1 MNPRTLAPLAL
12 CLLIALAMAIPAVV
26 QGQGKLELQVKTD
39 KDHYEPGD
47 TMVITGNLTR
57 DGNPVMSNITFQV
70 DDSMG
75 DAILIMTK
83 PTDDNG
89 TATVMFRLD
98 YDSQNGTYKIFGT
111 ASVADKNATSP
122 SKLVN
127 IVKKPSNPPKPF
139 NWMPVAL
146 AGLFIAIIMGLV
158 GAAVYLRNRAPAKA
172 KPKSEAPSAARA
184 FSIDD
189 IFLMYKDGRLIEH
202 QTRRLRPDQEKDK
215 EVLSSMLSAIQSF
228 VEESFTEGA
237 SLSSIEYGDNKILLE
252 KGRYLCLALVIT
264 DQAPDSL
271 REKMKEVV
279 EKVEGLYA
287 GIIEDWDGNQRKFKD
302 VKGML
307 SPLLDFKQE
316 AEGTAEPEKKIK
328 ILSGLEFYSG
338 YVRLKVAVKN
348 SCKTVLNDASF
359 KLIYN
364 KKTLRL
370 SKVEPAF
377 EREGSV
383 VDLGNVDPGEKKT
396 VAFYL
401 DPLICMESQVDG
413 ILTYK
418 DYEGNFL
425 SEKMK
430 RRPVDI
436 VCPIFYTEQNINVAM
451 LKRLISE
458 AAYSDTRA
466 FQIPKK
472 VAPKKAM
479 AVAKEAAASHA
490 VKFVREFT
498 EEDPYQVEAWYY
510 GKVQESKEE
519 MVIRVAVDGED
530 RRLEV
535 HIASSNLA
543 TLTGLLA
550 ELAHEV
556 TELMKERDLAPEG
569 LERVE
574 VPVSEAAPTKGEP
587 AEMARTRFLIDK
599 FAAAELEADETE
611 Q

>member
-1 MNPRTLAPLAL
+1 
-12 CLLIALAMAIPAVV
+12 
-26 QGQGKLELQVKTD
+26 
-39 KDHYEPGD
+39 
-47 TMVITGNLTR
+47 
-57 DGNPVMSNITFQV
+57 
-70 DDSMG
+70 
-75 DAILIMTK
+75 
-83 PTDDNG
+83 
-89 TATVMFRLD
+89 
-98 YDSQNGTYKIFGT
+98 
-111 ASVADKNATSP
+111 
-122 SKLVN
+122 
-127 IVKKPSNPPKPF
+127 
-139 NWMPVAL
+139 
-146 AGLFIAIIMGLV
+146 
-158 GAAVYLRNRAPAKA
+158 
-172 KPKSEAPSAARA
+172 
-184 FSIDD
+184 
-189 IFLMYKDGRLIEH
+189 
-202 QTRRLRPDQEKDK
+202 
-215 EVLSSMLSAIQSF
+215 
-228 VEESFTEGA
+228 
-237 SLSSIEYGDNKILLE
+237 
-252 KGRYLCLALVIT
+252 
-264 DQAPDSL
+264 
-271 REKMKEVV
+271 
-279 EKVEGLYA
+279 
-287 GIIEDWDGNQRKFKD
+287 
-302 VKGML
+302 
-307 SPLLDFKQE
+307 
-316 AEGTAEPEKKIK
+316 
-328 ILSGLEFYSG
+328 
-338 YVRLKVAVKN
+338 
-348 SCKTVLNDASF
+348 
-359 KLIYN
+359 
-364 KKTLRL
+364 
-370 SKVEPAF
+370 
-377 EREGSV
+377 
-383 VDLGNVDPGEKKT
+383 
-396 VAFYL
+396 
-401 DPLICMESQVDG
+401 MESQVDG

-479 AVAKEAAASHA
+479 DVAKEAAAFHA

-498 EEDPYQVEAWYY
+498 EEEPYQVEAWYY

-556 TELMKERDLAPEG
+556 TELMKEKDLAPEG

-599 FAAAELEADETE
+599 FATSELEADETE